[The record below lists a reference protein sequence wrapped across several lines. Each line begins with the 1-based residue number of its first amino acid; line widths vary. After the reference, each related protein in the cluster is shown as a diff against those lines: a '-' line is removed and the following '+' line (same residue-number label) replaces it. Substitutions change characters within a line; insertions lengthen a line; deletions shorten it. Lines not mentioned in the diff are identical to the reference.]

1 MTDKPQPTKRYRV
14 KLGHSE
20 VSVECNSKEAAIRLA
35 RISLSDD
42 MPRLYD
48 VIHSAEDKQFLVN
61 LDQPM
66 EQPDR
71 RDPNQAVQ

>member
-1 MTDKPQPTKRYRV
+1 MSNEPHVRKKYRV
-14 KLGHSE
+14 KLGYRE
-20 VSVECNSKEAAIRLA
+20 VSVECNSKEDAIRLA
-35 RISLSDD
+35 RISLSAD

-71 RDPNQAVQ
+71 RDPDQAVQ